1 MSLEVCEVGWV
12 LVSLIGIYLF
22 FFFPAW
28 FASASHTSCTGGV
41 RNTVRR
47 WPEWLFALK
56 PQPNFVDRGSKPM
69 SFLCHKCP
77 RNHRESPGIQLHL
90 KWTCFAH
97 VSVETVFYHVLPC
110 CTCALHG
117 FVSTV
122 LRKNCSQNAGNTM
135 VSPMEI
141 MQPFFNHTRLEIGK
155 LMKIA
160 HQQPKQCVPQ
170 APLEFGSCLGPNW
183 IWVVSKRPGT
193 AGRLWYPQTWAAGFA
208 IVEACCGGMWNRFL
222 VIKIWMSE
230 SGSLR

>member
-1 MSLEVCEVGWV
+1 
-12 LVSLIGIYLF
+12 VSLGESYWHLSLF
-22 FFFPAW
+22 LFSCLICLRLPHILYRWRSKYGETLARVAFCTQTPAELCGPRLQ
-28 FASASHTSCTGGV
+28 ANVVS
-41 RNTVRR
+41 
-47 WPEWLFALK
+47 
-56 PQPNFVDRGSKPM
+56 M
-69 SFLCHKCP
+69 SQMS
-77 RNHRESPGIQLHL
+77 RESPGIQLHL

-170 APLEFGSCLGPNW
+170 APLEFGNCLGPNW